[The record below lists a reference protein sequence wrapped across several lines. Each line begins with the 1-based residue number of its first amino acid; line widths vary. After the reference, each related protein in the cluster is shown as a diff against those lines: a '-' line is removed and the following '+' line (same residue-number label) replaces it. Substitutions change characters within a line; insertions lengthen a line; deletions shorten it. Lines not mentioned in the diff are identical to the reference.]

1 MKGKIAVVGIEDPKF
16 CYRFISNAINSS
28 AIEGWSLV
36 IYDLDKTKL
45 KIIDQ
50 LAKKMNAEAG
60 RGLEV
65 EPKKGLREALEGAD
79 FVIVDLR
86 IDKYNRWR
94 KDWSIPYSIGIKQV
108 IGENGGPGGLFN
120 TLRIIPPILDL
131 AHTMEEVCP
140 KALMLNFTTPVPR
153 ICLAVSSFT
162 DVKVVGVC
170 NEIDYKIRSLAKI
183 MGVPTQILTSTSAG
197 INYFSFFK
205 ELKFKDGSNAYPS
218 LEEGLRKAKGFQ
230 PLSKAIYKKFG
241 LFPSTSDNY
250 LGEYLAYGWEACL
263 PDQRGIDWINQQEA
277 EEAGEWK
284 QLRSIIQSQ
293 GNPEIGQSEEEA
305 AIRIISGIISNSGQI
320 EPQINILN
328 KGQIKSLLLGSIVE
342 SPAKINRSGI
352 HPIDI
357 GELPSGISTLCNLQI
372 IIQGL
377 AVQAAIKG
385 DREIARKAMLLDP
398 VIRDNNLGMKAFEAL
413 FKVHEDMLPQ
423 FKKDKTF

>member
-1 MKGKIAVVGIEDPKF
+1 MQKRDAG
-16 CYRFISNAINSS
+16 
-28 AIEGWSLV
+28 L
-36 IYDLDKTKL
+36 KL
-45 KIIDQ
+45 NQ
-50 LAKKMNAEAG
+50 
-60 RGLEV
+60 
-65 EPKKGLREALEGAD
+65 KKGLREALEGAD

-170 NEIDYKIRSLAKI
+170 NEIDHKIRSLAKI

-241 LFPSTSDNY
+241 LFPSTSDNH
-250 LGEYLAYGWEACL
+250 LGVYNT
-263 PDQRGIDWINQQEA
+263 ITI
-277 EEAGEWK
+277 
-284 QLRSIIQSQ
+284 
-293 GNPEIGQSEEEA
+293 
-305 AIRIISGIISNSGQI
+305 
-320 EPQINILN
+320 
-328 KGQIKSLLLGSIVE
+328 
-342 SPAKINRSGI
+342 
-352 HPIDI
+352 
-357 GELPSGISTLCNLQI
+357 
-372 IIQGL
+372 
-377 AVQAAIKG
+377 
-385 DREIARKAMLLDP
+385 
-398 VIRDNNLGMKAFEAL
+398 
-413 FKVHEDMLPQ
+413 
-423 FKKDKTF
+423 